1 MILAATILLVLL
13 SNCYTRQLQL
23 PELATRFHVK
33 LITDTKLDL
42 IRQGDLDVLVEL
54 DRHGLLMGPGETVAA
69 FAERL
74 ETLRRNLQQFTSEI
88 DAAGE
93 IEVFDIS
100 LEKSSTIPRDAFRSA
115 QQLTGELYDF
125 EIDWVPGF
133 YTNKRMGL
141 LFAGCALYSSDDYFA
156 LFIVRKAFEKRERW
170 LIYSRTELLAHEL
183 CHIAHM
189 GFNTVDF
196 EEMFAY
202 QTSPSRFRR
211 AIGGLFRTPMDSYA
225 VLGSAFL
232 LAGAQI
238 VNRLY
243 LGMVPIYQFPIS
255 LFAMIV
261 IVCFGV
267 VGGRYLKSLSMYG
280 RARARLRELVDEAPA
295 RAILFRC
302 SGAEIREIAHTAE
315 PRAWLTAQADQDI
328 RWRVILHKYPF
339 R

>member
-1 MILAATILLVLL
+1 MSL
-13 SNCYTRQLQL
+13 SNCYTRQQQL
-23 PELATRFHVK
+23 PELAARFHVNF
-33 LITDTKLDL
+33 ITDTKLEL

-54 DRHGLLMGPGETVAA
+54 DRLGLLMGPGETVAA

-74 ETLRRNLQQFTSEI
+74 EALRRNMQQFTAEI
-88 DAAGE
+88 EAAGD

-100 LEKSSTIPRDAFRSA
+100 LEQSGAIPRDVFRAA
-115 QQLTGELYDF
+115 QQVTRELYDF

-133 YTNKRMGL
+133 YTNERMGL
-141 LFAGCALYSSDDYFA
+141 LFAGCALHSSDDYFA
-156 LFIVRKAFEKRERW
+156 LFIVRKAFEKKERW

-243 LGMVPIYQFPIS
+243 LGMVPIYEFPIS

-267 VGGRYLKSLSMYG
+267 VVGRYLKSLGTYS

-302 SGAEIREIAHTAE
+302 SGAEIREIAQAAE
-315 PRAWLTAQADQDI
+315 PRAWLTARADQDT
-328 RWRVILHKYPF
+328 RWRVILHKYPI